1 MSHSNKG
8 LTVYFSQVIRISRG
22 ELILSGD
29 YFDNQVTL
37 LIITDELNTEWTEP
51 NTMLHPFRF
60 SCDQNGHC

>member
-8 LTVYFSQVIRISRG
+8 ITVFFIQVIRISWG

-29 YFDNQVTL
+29 YFAL
-37 LIITDELNTEWTEP
+37 LVITDELNTEWTEP
-51 NTMLHPFRF
+51 NIMLHPFRF